1 MHKEQWEMKIFMEY
15 LRFIK
20 VFKYPIFVQS
30 VIL

>member
-1 MHKEQWEMKIFMEY
+1 MPKEQWEMKIFMEY

-20 VFKYPIFVQS
+20 VFKYLIFVQS